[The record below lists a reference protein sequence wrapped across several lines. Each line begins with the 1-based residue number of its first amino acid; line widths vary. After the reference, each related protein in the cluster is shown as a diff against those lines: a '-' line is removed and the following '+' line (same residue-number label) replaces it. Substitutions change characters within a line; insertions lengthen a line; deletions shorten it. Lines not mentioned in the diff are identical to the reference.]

1 MDLKGKVAV
10 VTGASA
16 GVGRELAREFARHG
30 ARVVCA
36 ARREEKLKETVDLIA
51 QESGEA
57 FYVPADVTDRNQV
70 ANLFDET
77 IKKYGQVDL
86 LFNNA
91 GSLKAVGA
99 SWEVDIDAW
108 WNDITVDLLGTF
120 ICCRTF
126 LPHMVERDSGV
137 VINMDGGGGTTGP
150 FGGGSAYG
158 CSKAAIVRFTE
169 SLAVELERAGSAVMT
184 VCINPGFVRSE
195 LSEGAVDTPY
205 KARWLQ
211 EVVGHLEKEDGVP
224 PDRCAQTTMKLLKVL
239 APELNGR
246 AFKNGTDY
254 DRVAREL
261 DRIKEENLLVLKYI
275 QLD

>member
-1 MDLKGKVAV
+1 MDIKGKVAV

-16 GVGRELAREFARHG
+16 GVGRELAREFARNG
-30 ARVVCA
+30 AKVVCA
-36 ARREEKLKETVDLIA
+36 ARRKDKLLETVA
-51 QESGEA
+51 MVKGEGGEA
-57 FYVPADVTDRNQV
+57 ICVTADVTDRDQV
-70 ANLFDET
+70 KHLFDET
-77 IKKYGQVDL
+77 IKTYGQMDL

-99 SWEVDIDAW
+99 SWEVNIDDW
-108 WNDITVDLLGTF
+108 WRDITVDLLGTF

-126 LPHMVERDSGV
+126 LPYMVERNAGV

-158 CSKAAIVRFTE
+158 SSKAAIVRFTE
-169 SLAVELERAGSAVMT
+169 SLAKELERAGSEVMAVC
-184 VCINPGFVRSE
+184 VNPGFVNSE
-195 LSEGAVDTPY
+195 LSRGSVDTPY
-205 KARWLQ
+205 KARWLK
-211 EVVGHLEKEDGVP
+211 EVVDHLEKDDGVP
-224 PDRCAQTTMKLLKVL
+224 PERCAQTTMKLLKVL

-246 AFKNGTDY
+246 AFKNGTDF

-261 DRIKEENLLVLKYI
+261 ERIKGENLLVLKYI

>member
-1 MDLKGKVAV
+1 MDILGKVAV

-16 GVGRELAREFARHG
+16 GVGREMAQEFARNG

-36 ARREEKLKETVDLIA
+36 ARREEKLKETVALIERENGQA
-51 QESGEA
+51 I
-57 FYVPADVTDRNQV
+57 YVPVDVTDRDQV
-70 ANLFDET
+70 KRLFDET
-77 IKKYGQVDL
+77 INAYGQIDL
-86 LFNNA
+86 LINNA

-99 SWEVDIDAW
+99 SWELDIDTW
-108 WNDITVDLLGTF
+108 WHDITVDLLGTF

-126 LPHMVERDSGV
+126 LPHMIERDSGL

-158 CSKAAIVRFTE
+158 CAKAAVVRFTE
-169 SLAVELERAGSAVMT
+169 SLAVELERAGSSVMA

-205 KARWLQ
+205 KAKWLQ
-211 EVVGHLEKEDGVP
+211 EVVSHLERNDGVP
-224 PDRCAQTTMKLLKVL
+224 PDRCAQTTMKLLNVL

-261 DRIKEENLLVLKYI
+261 KRIKEEDLLVLKYI
-275 QLD
+275 LLD